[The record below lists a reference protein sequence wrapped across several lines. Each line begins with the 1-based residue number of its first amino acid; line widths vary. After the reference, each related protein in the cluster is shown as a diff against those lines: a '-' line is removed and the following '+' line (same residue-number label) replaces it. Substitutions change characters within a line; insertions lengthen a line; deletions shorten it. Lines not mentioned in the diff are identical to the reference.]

1 MIPLNDFKRQWADVG
16 EATLKVVA
24 EIGGS
29 GWYILGREVAAFEA
43 ALAGT
48 WGLPFAAGVASG
60 LDAIE
65 LALKAL
71 GCGPG
76 DKVLT
81 TPISA
86 FATTLAIV
94 KLGAEPVFT
103 DTDPLGNIDLELCRE
118 VLATRQDIR
127 FFVPVHLY
135 GHPLDMRKLAALGR
149 DFDCGIVE
157 DCAHSI
163 GATHEGVP
171 TGTAGCMAA
180 TSFYP
185 TKNLGAMGD
194 GGAVLTANRD
204 LAHRVRMLRDYG
216 QSAKDVHTLVGYNSR
231 LDELHAALLRQ
242 VGLQCLPKWLTAR
255 CRNASAY
262 VSGITNPAITLCT
275 PPQDTRSSWHLF
287 PVWVAPERKPDFI
300 HWLNDRGIVCGQH
313 YPIPIPEQP
322 VMAELKFEMATDIP
336 VARRLCR
343 SEVTLPVH
351 PYLTEAEVAQV
362 IEACNAWK
370 GYDLHV

>member
-1 MIPLNDFKRQWADVG
+1 MIRLNDFKRQWAETRG
-16 EATLKVVA
+16 AALAAFA
-24 EIGGS
+24 EFGAS

-43 ALAGT
+43 ALANL
-48 WGLPFAAGVASG
+48 WGVPYAVGVASG

-65 LALKAL
+65 LSLRAL
-71 GCGPG
+71 GCGAG
-76 DKVLT
+76 DRVLT

-94 KLGAEPVFT
+94 KLGAVPVFA
-103 DTDPLGNIDLELCRE
+103 DTDERGNIDLDLCRQ
-118 VLATRQDIR
+118 VLAARGDIR

-135 GHPLDMRKLAALGR
+135 GHPLDMRKLAALRR
-149 DFDCGIVE
+149 DFDCLIVE

-163 GATHEGVP
+163 GAHHEGIL
-171 TGTAGCMAA
+171 TGAIGHAAA

-194 GGAVLTANRD
+194 GGAVLTPDRD
-204 LAHRVRMLRDYG
+204 AAQRVRMLRDYG
-216 QSAKDVHTLVGYNSR
+216 QIAKDRHTLAGSNSR
-231 LDELHAALLRQ
+231 LDELQAALLRR
-242 VGLQCLPKWLTAR
+242 VGLEWLPKWAAAR

-262 VSGITNPAITLCT
+262 AGGISNPAITLQGS
-275 PPQDTRSSWHLF
+275 PPGARSSWHLF
-287 PVWVAPERKPDFI
+287 PVWVEPERKPDFLA
-300 HWLNDRGIVCGQH
+300 WLNNSGIVCGEH

-322 VMAELKFEMATDIP
+322 VMSELPFEMATEIP
-336 VARRLCR
+336 VASRLCR

-362 IEACNAWK
+362 IEICNAWK
-370 GYDLHV
+370 G

>member
-1 MIPLNDFKRQWADVG
+1 MIPLNDFRRQWEDTRDAAMAAFADLG
-16 EATLKVVA
+16 S
-24 EIGGS
+24 S
-29 GWYILGREVAAFEA
+29 GWYILGRELAAFEA
-43 ALAGT
+43 ALAHL
-48 WGLPFAAGVASG
+48 WGIPYAVGVASG

-65 LALKAL
+65 LSLKAL

-76 DKVLT
+76 DRVLT
-81 TPISA
+81 TPVSA

-94 KLGAEPVFT
+94 KLGAVPVFT
-103 DTDPLGNIDLELCRE
+103 DTDAAGNIDLDLCRAL
-118 VLATRQDIR
+118 LAQRSDIR

-135 GHPLDMRKLAALGR
+135 GHPLDMRKLAALAR
-149 DFDCGIVE
+149 DFDCRIVE

-163 GATHEGVP
+163 GASHEGVF
-171 TGTAGCMAA
+171 TGTAGHMAA

-194 GGAVLTANRD
+194 GGAVLTTDRE
-204 LAHRVRMLRDYG
+204 LAQRVRMLRDYG

-231 LDELHAALLRQ
+231 LDELHAAFLRR
-242 VGLQCLPKWLTAR
+242 VGLEWLPKWMAAR

-262 VSGITNPAITLCT
+262 VSGISHPAIRVRGV
-275 PPQDTRSSWHLF
+275 PPGARSSWHLF
-287 PVWVAPERKPDFI
+287 PVWVEPERRPDFMR
-300 HWLNDRGIVCGQH
+300 WLNDSGVMCAGH

-322 VMAELKFEMATDIP
+322 VMADVPFEMAAEIP
-336 VARRLCR
+336 IARRLCR

-370 GYDLHV
+370 G

>member
-1 MIPLNDFKRQWADVG
+1 MIPLNDFKRQWADTHT
-16 EATLKVVA
+16 AAAAAFA
-24 EIGGS
+24 EFGSS
-29 GWYILGREVAAFEA
+29 GWYILGRQVAAFEA
-43 ALAGT
+43 ALGNF
-48 WGLPFAAGVASG
+48 WGIASAVGVASG
-60 LDAIE
+60 LDAVE
-65 LALKAL
+65 LSLKAL
-71 GCGPG
+71 GCGSG

-94 KLGAEPVFT
+94 KLGAIPVFT
-103 DTDPLGNIDLELCRE
+103 DTDERGNIDLDLCRDI
-118 VLATRQDIR
+118 LKARPDIR

-135 GHPLDMRKLAALGR
+135 GHPLDMRNLATLAH
-149 DFDCGIVE
+149 DFDCRIVE

-163 GATHEGVP
+163 GANHEGTH
-171 TGTAGCMAA
+171 TGTAGHMAA

-194 GGAVLTANRD
+194 GGAVLTADRE

-216 QSAKDVHTLVGYNSR
+216 QIAKDRHTAVGYNSR
-231 LDELHAALLRQ
+231 LDELQAALLRR
-242 VGLQCLPKWLTAR
+242 VGLEWLPKWSAAR

-262 VSGITNPAITLCT
+262 AAGISNPAITVQSA
-275 PPQDTRSSWHLF
+275 PPGARSSWHLF
-287 PVWVAPERKPDFI
+287 PVWVEPERKPIFMA
-300 HWLNDRGIVCGQH
+300 WLNDAGIVCGEH

-322 VMAELKFEMATDIP
+322 VMAELPFEMATDIP

-351 PYLTEAEVAQV
+351 PYLTEAEVAAV
-362 IEACNAWK
+362 IETCNAWK
-370 GYDLHV
+370 G